1 VIVAFDHPW
10 CLVGAL
16 GVALSAAGLILAGH
30 ARRRARLAR
39 YGSPEAIARLAPPDA
54 ARRPTGRALRLAVA
68 ALALGVAIAGPRWG
82 ESASVFEVDGVD
94 VVIALDASL
103 SMLAEDE
110 RPNRLER
117 MKQEVRRLRASSP
130 GDRVALLAFA
140 GRSYILAPL
149 TADDG
154 ALELFLDNLD
164 PSIVGQAGSSIALPM
179 RQGLDLLLASRG
191 DADRAIVLMSD
202 GEAFDDRDEA
212 IKAAAAL
219 KDNGVLLVTVGFGT
233 PGGATIPMPG
243 TGGAEVK
250 RDENGEIVIT
260 KADNDLLKALAEAAS
275 GAFIPSDATDKG
287 NRVRLALADLETAS
301 RAESTRLNRPVR
313 YQWFALVALVLLL
326 VDAWG
331 ADGARWPKWLRL
343 PRFPR
348 RSVRPVGNGVGTG
361 AGTRAVRRA
370 GGVARLLFLGLCF
383 APAMLS
389 AQEVTLERALE
400 EHRAGRLIPAIRA
413 YRAVVAGGDRRP
425 VVLYDLGTALLAAD
439 SLDAAI
445 ETLERATFAGDS
457 ELRTRARYNLG
468 LAYLKR
474 GLRLDGDDRTAALQG
489 ARRAFRNVLLERPG
503 DRDAQWNYELAL
515 RTPTGGGGGGGGGP
529 PPPTPTPPQPNTPM
543 SQQQAEAL
551 LDAAARE
558 ERETQARRQRG
569 NQPAAAGRRD
579 W

>member
-1 VIVAFDHPW
+1 MIAFDHPW
-10 CLVGAL
+10 WLAGAL
-16 GVALSAAGLILAGH
+16 GVALLAAGMILAGH

-54 ARRPTGRALRLAVA
+54 ARRPTGRAIRLATA

-110 RPNRLER
+110 PPNRLER

-140 GRSYILAPL
+140 GRSYILSPL

-164 PSIVGQAGSSIALPM
+164 PSIVGQAGSSIAPPM
-179 RQGLDLLLASRG
+179 RQGLDLLLASG
-191 DADRAIVLMSD
+191 GNADRAIVLMSD
-202 GEAFDDRDEA
+202 GEAFDDHEEA
-212 IKAAAAL
+212 VKVAATL
-219 KDNGVLLVTVGFGT
+219 KDNGVFLVTVGFGT
-233 PGGATIPMPG
+233 PGGGTIPMPG

-250 RDENGEIVIT
+250 RDEDGEIVIT
-260 KADNDLLKALAEAAS
+260 RADNDLLKALADAAG
-275 GAFIPSDATDKG
+275 GAFIASDATDKG
-287 NRVRLALADLETAS
+287 NRIRRALAELERAT
-301 RAESTRLNRPVR
+301 RAESMRLNRPVR
-313 YQWFALVALVLLL
+313 YQWFTLIALVLLL
-326 VDAWG
+326 FDAWG
-331 ADGARWPKWLRL
+331 ADGARWPGWLRL
-343 PRFPR
+343 PRFLRRPR
-348 RSVRPVGNGVGTG
+348 RAARR
-361 AGTRAVRRA
+361 AGTREDRRA
-370 GGVARLLFLGLCF
+370 GGVARALFVALIGT
-383 APAMLS
+383 PAAIG
-389 AQEVTLERALE
+389 AQDVTLERALE
-400 EHRAGRLIPAIRA
+400 EHRAGRLVPAIRA
-413 YRAVVAGGDRRP
+413 YRAVIASGDRRP

-445 ETLERATFAGDS
+445 ETLERATFAGDA

-474 GLRLDGDDRTAALQG
+474 GLRIDGDDRTTALQA

-515 RTPTGGGGGGGGGP
+515 RAPTGGGGGGGGGP
-529 PPPTPTPPQPNTPM
+529 PPPTPTTPQPNTPM

-569 NQPAAAGRRD
+569 NQPGTARGRD